1 MDALVTTAF
10 VGTAR
15 QVSNAMTTG
24 TPVDTLLAKHWG
36 NKLERGLLLAA
47 GAWAVY
53 RQAGQVTEHLPTVR
67 EPAAPET
74 LRTCSLQV
82 AKLLESMFAGEHKEL
97 LPEALERMRQAS
109 LRLPPSLLPAALDM
123 QSTEIRARLIAV
135 LGERGRWLSRF
146 NPAWS
151 WVVDTLPAGED
162 TLPADAETT
171 WQEGTTGQRRE
182 LLRRLRNVNPAQAR
196 EWLAAVWKQEKADV
210 RAELLKTFEVGL
222 AAEDE
227 EFLEKAL
234 DDRAA
239 SVRAVAPP
247 LLARIPV
254 SAFTERMR
262 SRADALLI
270 PAAKKFKVTLA
281 ETLAKDWQRDGIEAK
296 PPQGVGEQAWWM
308 MQVLAYVHPAHWEE
322 RSGLSPEQLVAACP
336 KDWKVAML
344 EGWSRAA
351 LLHQSTSWMMSLWP
365 WWCSPK
371 ASAAS
376 SSFSLTEI
384 REGFGKYIPQALL
397 EARVLGLESGSEAW
411 SEALAELPMPWSLD
425 FGGKYLQQLRQH
437 LHSLDFKRRNY
448 NSYYDNWYH
457 TLNRAALALPPACF
471 AATLEPPLLIKQ
483 NEENNTNW
491 QVGYWQEAL
500 NTFTEALRIRQRLIE
515 EIA

>member
-1 MDALVTTAF
+1 MDALVTAAF
-10 VGTAR
+10 LGTAR
-15 QVSNAMTTG
+15 QVSSATTTG
-24 TPVDTLLAKHWG
+24 TPVDTLLAKHPG
-36 NKLERGLLLAA
+36 NELERGLLLAA

-53 RQAGQVTEHLPTVR
+53 RQAGQEAEYLPTVR
-67 EPAAPET
+67 APAAPET
-74 LRTCSLQV
+74 LRTCSPQV
-82 AKLLESMFAGEHKEL
+82 AKLLESMFAGEHEEL

-109 LRLPPSLLPAALDM
+109 LRLPPSLLPAALDA

-171 WQEGTTGQRRE
+171 WQEGTTGQRCE
-182 LLRRLRNVNPAQAR
+182 LLRRLRNINLAQAR

-262 SRADALLI
+262 SRADAMLI
-270 PAAKKFKVTLA
+270 PAAKKLKVTLA

-296 PPQGVGEQAWWM
+296 PPQGAGEQAWWM

-336 KDWKVAML
+336 KDWKEAML

-351 LLHQSTSWMMSLWP
+351 LLHQSTSWVMSLWQ

-376 SSFSLTEI
+376 SSLSLAEI
-384 REGFGKYIPQALL
+384 REVFGKYIPQALL
-397 EARVLGLESGSEAW
+397 EARVLELESGSEAW

-437 LHSLDFKRRNY
+437 LHSLDFTRRNY
-448 NSYYDNWYH
+448 SSYDDNWYH

-471 AATLEPPLLIKQ
+471 PAALEPPLLI
-483 NEENNTNW
+483 N
-491 QVGYWQEAL
+491 
-500 NTFTEALRIRQRLIE
+500 
-515 EIA
+515 